1 MRAEELTLVRNT
13 QAEIARR
20 LKLEQEIQDLEHS
33 LKVEWA
39 WILTLRKSLEE
50 LDLVAQIR
58 QRIAELKR

>member
-1 MRAEELTLVRNT
+1 MRVEELTVVRDA

-20 LKLEQEIQDLEHS
+20 LDLEQEIEELEHS
-33 LKVEWA
+33 LEVERT
-39 WILTLRKSLEE
+39 WILTLLKSLEE